1 MIVKRLIECGKQ
13 TKHKLQELEQAQKKD
28 SSEYVMLSRKMAVL
42 SEIQEYLFHG
52 DWTRESSRE
61 KYIALVRS
69 KWDYKLIAERYQ
81 TTRESLD
88 VFASRQDKRLQRTIG
103 GALDLIEVGYI
114 EEGLARFY
122 VDSGALSVKEFTYSM
137 RDLLPQAEKKDSF
150 SIEECSYEV
159 ELLQSITR
167 QNVQECLNGADSDKL
182 AYLMFLLET
191 KETAYQQQ
199 KRELVA
205 EILKK
210 TVENI
215 NYIM

>member
-28 SSEYVMLSRKMAVL
+28 SSEYAALSRKMAVL

-88 VFASRQDKRLQRTIG
+88 VFASRQDKRLQCTIG
-103 GALDLIEVGYI
+103 GALDLIEIGYI

-122 VDSGALSVKEFTYSM
+122 ADSGTLSKQGFTYSM
-137 RDLLPQAEKKDSF
+137 RDLLPPAEKKDSF
-150 SIEECSYEV
+150 TVSDCYDEMKILRSIRRSNINEW
-159 ELLQSITR
+159 
-167 QNVQECLNGADSDKL
+167 LNHADRDKL

-191 KETAYQQQ
+191 DDPAYRQQ
-199 KRELVA
+199 KRELVT
-205 EILKK
+205 EIVKK
-210 TVENI
+210 DR
-215 NYIM
+215 

>member
-1 MIVKRLIECGKQ
+1 MVVKRLIECGKQ

-28 SSEYVMLSRKMAVL
+28 SSEYAALSRKMAVL
-42 SEIQEYLFHG
+42 SEIQGYIYHG

-88 VFASRQDKRLQRTIG
+88 VFASRQDKRLQRIIG
-103 GALDLIEVGYI
+103 GALDLIEIGYI

-122 VDSGALSVKEFTYSM
+122 ADSGTMSKQEFTYSM
-137 RDLLPQAEKKDSF
+137 RDLLPKAEKKDSF
-150 SIEECSYEV
+150 TVSDCPDEV
-159 ELLQSITR
+159 EVLRSICR
-167 QNVQECLNGADSDKL
+167 SNVQEWLSDADFDKL

-191 KETAYQQQ
+191 DDPAYQQQ
-199 KRELVA
+199 KRELIA
-205 EILKK
+205 ELIK
-210 TVENI
+210 
-215 NYIM
+215 

>member
-1 MIVKRLIECGKQ
+1 MVVKRFIECGKQ
-13 TKHKLQELEQAQKKD
+13 TKQMLKEFEQAQKKD
-28 SSEYVMLSRKMAVL
+28 SSEYAALSRKMAVL
-42 SEIQEYLFHG
+42 SEIQGYIYHG

-88 VFASRQDKRLQRTIG
+88 VFATRQDKRLQRTIG
-103 GALDLIEVGYI
+103 GALDLIEIGNI

-122 VDSGALSVKEFTYSM
+122 ADSGTLSKQEFTYSM
-137 RDLLPQAEKKDSF
+137 RDLLPAAEKKDSLTV
-150 SIEECSYEV
+150 SDCPEEV
-159 ELLQSITR
+159 EVLRSICR
-167 QNVQECLNGADSDKL
+167 SNVQEWLSDADYEKL

-191 KETAYQQQ
+191 DDPAYQQQ

-205 EILKK
+205 EIVKK
-210 TVENI
+210 DR
-215 NYIM
+215 

>member
-28 SSEYVMLSRKMAVL
+28 SSEYAALSRKMAVL

-88 VFASRQDKRLQRTIG
+88 VFASRQDKRLQCTIG
-103 GALDLIEVGYI
+103 GALDLIEIGYI

-122 VDSGALSVKEFTYSM
+122 ADSGTLSKQEFTYSM
-137 RDLLPQAEKKDSF
+137 RDLLPKAEKKDSF
-150 SIEECSYEV
+150 TVSDCPDEV
-159 ELLQSITR
+159 EVLRSIR
-167 QNVQECLNGADSDKL
+167 RSNINEWLNHADRDKL

-191 KETAYQQQ
+191 DDPAYRQQ
-199 KRELVA
+199 KRELVT
-205 EILKK
+205 EIVKK
-210 TVENI
+210 DR
-215 NYIM
+215 

>member
-1 MIVKRLIECGKQ
+1 MVVKRLIECGKQ

-28 SSEYVMLSRKMAVL
+28 SSEYAALSRKMAVL

-103 GALDLIEVGYI
+103 GALDLIEIGNI

-122 VDSGALSVKEFTYSM
+122 ADSGTLSKQEFTYSM
-137 RDLLPQAEKKDSF
+137 RDLLPAAEKKDSF
-150 SIEECSYEV
+150 TVSDCPDEV
-159 ELLQSITR
+159 EILRSVR
-167 QNVQECLNGADSDKL
+167 RSNVQEWLSDADCDKL

-191 KETAYQQQ
+191 DDPAYRQQ

-205 EILKK
+205 EIVKK
-210 TVENI
+210 DR
-215 NYIM
+215 

>member
-28 SSEYVMLSRKMAVL
+28 SSDYVMLSRKMAVL
-42 SEIQEYLFHG
+42 SEIQEFLFHG
-52 DWTRESSRE
+52 DWTRKSSHE

-88 VFASRQDKRLQRTIG
+88 VFASRQDKRLQRVIG
-103 GALDLIEVGYI
+103 GALDLIEIGYI

-122 VDSGALSVKEFTYSM
+122 ADSGTLSKQEFTYSM
-137 RDLLPQAEKKDSF
+137 RELLPAAENKDSF
-150 SIEECSYEV
+150 TVSDCPDEV
-159 ELLQSITR
+159 EILRSVR
-167 QNVQECLNGADSDKL
+167 RSNVKEWLSDADFDKL

-191 KETAYQQQ
+191 DDPAYQQQ

-205 EILKK
+205 EIVKK
-210 TVENI
+210 DSSNEDE
-215 NYIM
+215 